1 MISSA
6 LSPPGA
12 VMQLMS
18 LRLRISASSSR
29 ASLSS
34 STIRTRCGASRAGVS
49 MTSWRALRSSSLKMS
64 WSIIAVSSFPELI
77 RQQIWINLRCIS
89 SASWPVFARNPL
101 RSSNQ
106 LRRSRHG
113 TVTRFKRKTYVQW
126 APGCKRPTMSTNN
139 KNAEQAM
146 SKADAFTQAGKTAV
160 LQNIH
165 GTMQFLQKFPPFNQM
180 ENAHLAYLVEQCQ
193 LRFYAA
199 DESIIKPGDGPV
211 EHFYIVKQG
220 RIVGERPHSAK
231 GGTETTF
238 EITTGEC
245 FPLAAL
251 LGERATRTETLG
263 TQYSLN
269 TRLGELAMRHPVMCS
284 PETPMRDAVKLMH
297 EQQVGSIVIVD
308 EQQAPL
314 GIFTLRDL
322 REAVADVN
330 ADFSAPVRRTMSLS
344 PFHLNPDAS
353 AFDAAIAMT
362 GRHIAHVCL
371 VRDGRLCGVV
381 SERDLFSLQRVD
393 LVHLARTIRNAPR
406 IEALAGLRGD
416 IIQLVDRMLAH
427 GASST
432 QITQIITL
440 LNDHTVC
447 RVIELTLAENGD
459 PGIAFSWLCF
469 GSEGRREQTLHTD
482 QDNGILFE
490 ASDAAEAEQIRTLL
504 LPIAERINQSLAQC
518 GFTLCKGNIM
528 AGNPDLCL
536 SRLEWSQR
544 FAAFIRE
551 ATPENLLAS
560 SIYFDLRVVWGDESG
575 GEQLRRGILDQ
586 VADNKL
592 FQRMMAENALRQRP
606 PVGRFKDFVLARKG
620 SEKDTLD
627 LKTEGLTP
635 FVDGARLLALANGV
649 GVNNTQ
655 ERLRQLVEREVIDPL
670 DGAAYE
676 EAYHFIQ
683 QTRMQQHQLQSRQ
696 NLPYSNRI
704 DPDTLNHLDRRILRE
719 SFRQAQ
725 RLQTSLT
732 LRYQL

>member
-1 MISSA
+1 
-6 LSPPGA
+6 
-12 VMQLMS
+12 
-18 LRLRISASSSR
+18 
-29 ASLSS
+29 
-34 STIRTRCGASRAGVS
+34 
-49 MTSWRALRSSSLKMS
+49 
-64 WSIIAVSSFPELI
+64 
-77 RQQIWINLRCIS
+77 
-89 SASWPVFARNPL
+89 
-101 RSSNQ
+101 
-106 LRRSRHG
+106 
-113 TVTRFKRKTYVQW
+113 
-126 APGCKRPTMSTNN
+126 
-139 KNAEQAM
+139 M

-199 DESIIKPGDGPV
+199 GDSIIKPTDGPV

-220 RIVGERPHSAK
+220 RVVGERTHPAK
-231 GGTETTF
+231 SGTETTF
-238 EITTGEC
+238 EISTGEC

-251 LGERATRTETLG
+251 LGERATRTEHLAAEDTFCLQLNKMAFIKLFALSSIFRDFALRGVSSLLDQVNQQVQQRAVETLG

-269 TRLGELAMRHPVMCS
+269 TRLGELAMRHPVTCS
-284 PETPMRDAVKLMH
+284 PDTPLREAVKLMH

-308 EQQAPL
+308 EQKAPL

-322 REAVADVN
+322 RQVVADGI
-330 ADFSAPVRRTMSLS
+330 DDLGLPIERRMIAS
-344 PFHLNPDAS
+344 PFFLSPDAS

-362 GRHIAHVCL
+362 ERHIAHVCL
-371 VRDGRLCGVV
+371 VKDQRLCGVV

-406 IEALAGLRGD
+406 IESLANLRGD
-416 IIQLVDRMLAH
+416 IVQLVDRMLAH

-447 RVIELTLAENGD
+447 RVIELTILEKGD
-459 PGIAFSWLCF
+459 PGVPFSWLCF

-490 ASDAAEAEQIRTLL
+490 ASDAAEAAAIRKKL
-504 LPIAERINQSLAQC
+504 LPLAQQINQSLAQC

-528 AGNPDLCL
+528 AGNPELCL
-536 SRLEWSQR
+536 SRSEWARR

-560 SIYFDLRVVWGDESG
+560 SIYFDLRVVWGDERSAD
-575 GEQLRRGILDQ
+575 QLRRGILDQ
-586 VADNKL
+586 VADNRL
-592 FQRMMAENALRQRP
+592 FQRMMADNALRQRP
-606 PVGRFKDFVLARKG
+606 PVGRFREFVLARKG
-620 SEKDTLD
+620 SEKATLD
-627 LKTEGLTP
+627 LKVQGLTP
-635 FVDGARLLALANGV
+635 FVDGARLLALANGIEA
-649 GVNNTQ
+649 NNTL
-655 ERLRQLVEREVIDPL
+655 ERLRQLVDKEVIEPL

-696 NLPYSNRI
+696 NLPYSNRV
-704 DPDTLNHLDRRILRE
+704 DPDILNHLDRRILRE
-719 SFRQAQ
+719 SLRQAQ
-725 RLQTSLT
+725 RLQSSLT